1 MATPRVTSSNGDPI
15 RPCGRCGEVHTRC
28 GAHRRDGRPCG
39 RWPERGAPVCRQCG
53 GGAPQV
59 KAAAAAR
66 REQAA
71 AAQAVV
77 TYGLPRT
84 VAPAAALLEEIAR
97 TAGHVDW
104 LGVQVAAHP
113 DPTAETSRPWVELYR
128 LERRHLREVCRD
140 AINAGVAERQV
151 TLAEQQGHL
160 MASVITAVLAELQ
173 LTPDQR
179 ALVATVVPRHL
190 RAVEAG

>member
-1 MATPRVTSSNGDPI
+1 LA
-15 RPCGRCGEVHTRC
+15 
-28 GAHRRDGRPCG
+28 
-39 RWPERGAPVCRQCG
+39 ER
-53 GGAPQV
+53 
-59 KAAAAAR
+59 
-66 REQAA
+66 
-71 AAQAVV
+71 AVV

-84 VAPAAALLEEIAR
+84 VAPAVALLEEIAR

-104 LGVQVAAHP
+104 LGKQVSGLD
-113 DPTAETSRPWVELYR
+113 DPTADGSRPWVELYR

-140 AINAGVAERQV
+140 AIAAGVAERQV